1 MEAGYFGSRL
11 RLARPRVLQCGSGGF
26 GRLAGAGDGGLLA
39 SYVAI
44 ELLECPLDLTLRR
57 AQDVELCGRLCP
69 LRLHLAPLRGRIIS
83 IGRGRAPADRDTGNN
98 DGRKDLGEGRQ

>member
-1 MEAGYFGSRL
+1 M
-11 RLARPRVLQCGSGGF
+11 
-26 GRLAGAGDGGLLA
+26 AGAGDGGLLA

-44 ELLECPLDLTLRR
+44 ELVECPLDLTLRR

-83 IGRGRAPADRDTGNN
+83 IGRGRALADRETGNN
-98 DGRKDLGEGRQ
+98 DSRKDLGEGRQ